1 MVKRLLILICLLSVP
16 IASFSQQSNC
26 PPPRAGSLSDL
37 PFQDG
42 EVLLYSLSYNWGGV
56 VSSVA
61 EGSSKLKFNNSGA
74 AGLFFNAMVAAET
87 YTLYELY
94 FIPRAY
100 YNIR

>member
-61 EGSSKLKFNNSGA
+61 EGSSKLKFNNKVENFTIEFDSFDDYMFVCA
-74 AGLFFNAMVAAET
+74 FEN
-87 YTLYELY
+87 
-94 FIPRAY
+94 
-100 YNIR
+100 N